1 MPEKK
6 AGVIIE
12 SNFKIP
18 WKGRRLVMDLS
29 GVLSDN
35 EYLYVL
41 AEVKRRE
48 GGKAVDF
55 ERLLAS
61 GSYEMVSRLAAGHGG
76 RDTIIIPPFGSCDIP
91 PHEVAQFYR
100 KYYKA
105 GVGCGDGL

>member
-29 GVLSDN
+29 GILADN

-41 AEVKRRE
+41 AEVKRRG

-55 ERLLAS
+55 ERLLVS
-61 GSYEMVSRLAAGHGG
+61 GSYEMVNRLAAGHEG
-76 RDTIIIPPFGSCDIP
+76 RDTIIIPPFGSYDIP
-91 PHEVAQFYR
+91 PREVAQFFR

-105 GVGCGDGL
+105 GVGCGGGL